1 MISPRL
7 LLLLLVYSVFFDGCN
22 WLRTIIYDIFFIL
35 GTISVRDFPDEYGN
49 KNEFVAATMIIVLF
63 SIIFMGACCEPLL
76 RFLGIQMGVDN
87 QEYMREWR
95 KRRQLTGRFHSFGKL
110 KSAGNHLLFSIYLF
124 SWLLIFVFMCCA
136 L

>member
-1 MISPRL
+1 MISPPF
-7 LLLLLVYSVFFDGCN
+7 LLLLVYFVFFDGCN
-22 WLRTIIYDIFFIL
+22 WLRTIIYILYL

-110 KSAGNHLLFSIYLF
+110 TSAGNHPLFSIHLF